1 MDSEEEEVIE
11 EAEAGHSEV
20 VEVVV
25 VVILDSGAEG
35 VVEEVDFL
43 EAAVISGLRI
53 PFWVSLLL
61 PSARNVDPG
70 TLNI

>member
-11 EAEAGHSEV
+11 EAEAGHSEA

-61 PSARNVDPG
+61 PSARNC
-70 TLNI
+70 